1 MAKQYHFDSFVKSVH
16 DILSISELRNVARES
31 GFVQR
36 LKKIM
41 PEDFLSICAFL
52 HEKVG
57 TEGLIVTI
65 SI

>member
-1 MAKQYHFDSFVKSVH
+1 MAKQYHFDSFVKRVL

-41 PEDFLSICAFL
+41 PEDF
-52 HEKVG
+52 
-57 TEGLIVTI
+57 
-65 SI
+65 